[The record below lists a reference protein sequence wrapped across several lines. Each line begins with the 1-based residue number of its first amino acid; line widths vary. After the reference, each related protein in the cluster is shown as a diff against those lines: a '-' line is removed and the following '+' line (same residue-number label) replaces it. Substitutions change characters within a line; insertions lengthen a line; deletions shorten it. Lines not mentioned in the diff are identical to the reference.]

1 MGGILNQLIQNTLYS
16 ASRIGGDELVVLLPG
31 ADEAALHNCL
41 QSLQELLH
49 VDNQFYASQ
58 PISLSIGH
66 ATIKAHERVEDMLK
80 RADQMMYLNKE
91 QYYEHNE
98 RRIR

>member
-1 MGGILNQLIQNTLYS
+1 M
-16 ASRIGGDELVVLLPG
+16 VLLPG
-31 ADEAALHNCL
+31 ADEAALQNCL
-41 QSLQELLH
+41 HSLQELLH

-58 PISLSIGH
+58 PISLPIGH
-66 ATIKAHERVEDMLK
+66 ATVKLHECIEDILK

-98 RRIR
+98 HRAR

>member
-1 MGGILNQLIQNTLYS
+1 M
-16 ASRIGGDELVVLLPG
+16 VLLPR
-31 ADEAALHNCL
+31 ADEAALQNCL
-41 QSLQELLH
+41 HSLQELLH

-66 ATIKAHERVEDMLK
+66 ATVREHERIEDMLK
-80 RADQMMYLNKE
+80 CADQMMYLHKE

-98 RRIR
+98 CRAR